1 MFIVLTVTY
10 LLNIKYYTNII
21 ILYLCFIIIIVILV
35 FISNSSFCTQNIFL
49 LILFY

>member
-21 ILYLCFIIIIVILV
+21 LYLYFIIIIVILV
-35 FISNSSFCTQNIFL
+35 FMSNSSFCAQNIFL